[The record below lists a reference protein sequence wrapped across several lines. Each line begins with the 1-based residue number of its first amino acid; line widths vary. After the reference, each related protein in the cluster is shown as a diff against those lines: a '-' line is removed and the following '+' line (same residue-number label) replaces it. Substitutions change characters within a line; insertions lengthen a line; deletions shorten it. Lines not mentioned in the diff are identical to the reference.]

1 MNSRQEDILQAL
13 IEQYIS
19 SGSPVSSGLIA
30 NQAGLNVSS
39 ATVRNEF
46 TALEATDYI
55 QQPHTSAGRIPT
67 EKAYHWYITR
77 LNNQPTDNQAN
88 TDLVEWFDHLEI
100 DGFKQVAKQLAGLT
114 NLAVF
119 WQHGNDVY
127 CTGLTNLWQQPEY
140 NQHQALYDLS
150 AVIDRLDEIINEV
163 FADLPCAT
171 QVLLGEASPF
181 GRTASAVITKY
192 DSNQGQGLI
201 GILGPWRMDYGRN
214 LRIIKYIN
222 NKLSYGQEKR

>member
-30 NQAGLNVSS
+30 QQAGLNVSS

-46 TALEATDYI
+46 AALEEDDYI
-55 QQPHTSAGRIPT
+55 QQPHTSAGRLPT

-77 LNNQPTDNQAN
+77 LNNRPIDNQVN
-88 TDLVEWFDHLEI
+88 TDLVEWFDHLGITE
-100 DGFKQVAKQLAGLT
+100 FKQVAKQLAGLT

-119 WQHGNDVY
+119 WQHGDDVY

-140 NQHQALYDLS
+140 NQHQVLCDLS
-150 AVIDRLDEIINEV
+150 ATIDRLDEIINQIFV
-163 FADLPCAT
+163 DLPSTT
-171 QVLLGEASPF
+171 QVLLGAESPF
-181 GRTASAVITKY
+181 GRTASVIITKY
-192 DSNQGQGLI
+192 DSDQGSGVI
-201 GILGPWRMDYGRN
+201 GILGPWRMDYDRN

-222 NKLSYGQEKR
+222 NKLSYGQKKR